1 MKADEISTTW
11 LVLISSSSMIFWPPT
26 TVKEEFGSSRTS
38 GSEKFNSK
46 EAASSGHIWTSSTGD
61 GMERKE
67 VRVG

>member
-1 MKADEISTTW
+1 M
-11 LVLISSSSMIFWPPT
+11 FFFPPT